1 MRKKNQRSNLKK
13 FPELKYMSFQNE
25 RLINRCIARHITMN
39 YSKQW
44 EQGKILNTFKGK
56 KQVTHA
62 QKQVTLNVNDDC
74 SEQTYAIKRMRV

>member
-44 EQGKILNTFKGK
+44 EEGKILNTFKGK

>member
-25 RLINRCIARHITMN
+25 RLINRCIARHTTMN

-62 QKQVTLNVNDDC
+62 QKQVTL
-74 SEQTYAIKRMRV
+74 M